1 MLDGR
6 CKMVEHKVGEL
17 VRQDAM
23 TYMCV
28 PTQQTEQ
35 EDNSP
40 AYAALVCVGCALRK
54 KDCSDYICGKSA
66 RSDKRRV
73 HYETVYEPVD
83 GMLFRASNG
92 KLYRCTLKDGQDTKH
107 DCACYVDCHDCAYI
121 ESEAFGL
128 PGNNPLLHWVPV
140 EEPSMIEENLAKLC
154 AQPSEDP
161 QERFVRSLKVTRTP
175 WPSDGDFFYYISGK
189 GNIRSKQYAEGSAD
203 EKFRKFN
210 NFFETAEEAAVVLE
224 WVKKALNEVKK
235 NAE

>member
-1 MLDGR
+1 
-6 CKMVEHKVGEL
+6 MVEHKIGEL
-17 VRQDAM
+17 IRQTAV

-40 AYAALVCVGCALRK
+40 AHAALVCVGCALRK

-66 RSDKRRV
+66 RTDKQRV
-73 HYETVYEPVD
+73 HYEIVYEPVD

-92 KLYRCTLKDGQDTKH
+92 KLYRCTFKDSRDTKH
-107 DCACYVDCHDCAYI
+107 DCACYVDCHDCSYI

-140 EEPSMIEENLAKLC
+140 EEPSMIEENLGRLC

-161 QERFVRSLKVTRTP
+161 PEQFVRKLNVTRMP

-203 EKFRKFN
+203 DKFRRFN
-210 NFFETAEEAAVVLE
+210 NFFETAEEAAVALE
-224 WVKKALNEVKK
+224 RVKKALIEVKK
-235 NAE
+235 NVE

>member
-1 MLDGR
+1 
-6 CKMVEHKVGEL
+6 MVEHRIGEI
-17 VRQDAM
+17 VRQDAV

-40 AYAALVCVGCALRK
+40 VYAALVCVGCALRK
-54 KDCSDYICGKSA
+54 EDCSDYICGKSA
-66 RSDKRRV
+66 RSDHQRV
-73 HYETVYEPVD
+73 RYEIVYEPVD

-92 KLYRCTLKDGQDTKH
+92 RLYRCTLKDSQDTKH

-128 PGNNPLLHWVPV
+128 PGNHPLLHWVPV
-140 EEPSMIEENLAKLC
+140 DESDMIEKKLNQLC
-154 AQPSEDP
+154 EQPSEEP
-161 QERFVRSLKVTRTP
+161 WVEQFVRNLPVTRAE

-203 EKFRKFN
+203 EKFRRFN
-210 NFFETAEEAAVVLE
+210 NFFETAEEAATALE
-224 WVKKALNEVKK
+224 RVKKVLNEMKQTT
-235 NAE
+235 E